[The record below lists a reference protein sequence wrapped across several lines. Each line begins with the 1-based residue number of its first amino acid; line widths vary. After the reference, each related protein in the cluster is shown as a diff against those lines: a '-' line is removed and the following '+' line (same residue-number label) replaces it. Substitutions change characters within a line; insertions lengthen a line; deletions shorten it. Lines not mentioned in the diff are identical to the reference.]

1 MKSMI
6 STIFMGTPDFAVPS
20 LQALLDHLAFDVIGV
35 VTQPDRR
42 AGRGR
47 KMKFSP
53 VKEAALAAG
62 VAVLQ
67 PRRLREPEAFAHL
80 AALEPDLIVVAAYG
94 QILRPNVLALPTF
107 GCINVHASLLPR
119 WRGASPINAA
129 ILAGDPITGSTIMR
143 MDEGMDTGPILAQA
157 VEPIRP
163 DDTAGNLHDRL
174 AQHGADLLI
183 STLPC
188 YLDGQLTPRP
198 QPDEGATLC
207 RLLKKEHARI
217 DWTRPAAHIERMVR
231 AYDPWPGAFTTWSG
245 QNLKIGAARVADPG
259 VEGLIDPGLVV
270 AWKSGVAV
278 GTADSLLALDQVQL
292 AGKRMLGIKDF
303 LQGRPEL
310 VGAKLGE

>member
-1 MKSMI
+1 MI
-6 STIFMGTPDFAVPS
+6 RTVFMGTPDFAVPS
-20 LQALLDHLAFDVIGV
+20 LQALLDHPGFAVIGV

-53 VKEAALAAG
+53 VKEVALAAG

-67 PRRLREPEAFAHL
+67 PRRLREPEAFDQL

-129 ILAGDPITGSTIMR
+129 ILAGDPLTGSTIMR

-157 VEPIRP
+157 AEPIRP
-163 DDTAGNLHDRL
+163 DDTAGSLHDRL
-174 AQHGADLLI
+174 AQQGATLLA

-188 YLDGQLTPRP
+188 YLGGQLSPRP
-198 QPDEGATLC
+198 QPDAGATLC

-217 DWTRPAAHIERMVR
+217 DWTLPAGRIERMVR

-245 QNLKIGAARVADPG
+245 QHLKIGAARVIEGAVEPG
-259 VEGLIDPGLVV
+259 RVV
-270 AWKSGVAV
+270 MWGEDIAV
-278 GTADSLLALDQVQL
+278 GTGAGLLALDQVQL
-292 AGKRMLGIKDF
+292 AGKKMMNIEDF
-303 LQGRPEL
+303 LRGRPEL
-310 VGAKLGE
+310 VGARLDQPQPQPQR

>member
-6 STIFMGTPDFAVPS
+6 RTVFMGTPDFAAPS
-20 LQALLDHLAFDVIGV
+20 LQALLDHPTFDVVGV
-35 VTQPDRR
+35 ITQPDRR

-53 VKEAALAAG
+53 VKETALAAG

-67 PRRLREPEAFAHL
+67 PHRLRQPEAFAEL

-129 ILAGDPITGSTIMR
+129 ILAGDPMTGSTIMR

-157 VEPIRP
+157 AEAIRP
-163 DDTAGNLHDRL
+163 DDTSGSLHDRL
-174 AQHGADLLI
+174 AQQGAALLI

-188 YLDGQLTPRP
+188 YLDGKLEPRP
-198 QPDEGATLC
+198 QDDNGATTC

-217 DWTRPAAHIERMVR
+217 DWTQSAEHIERMVR

-245 QNLKIGAARVADPG
+245 QNLKIGAARVAAQIAGGDAEPG
-259 VEGLIDPGLVV
+259 QVV
-270 AWKSGVAV
+270 IRDDDVAV
-278 GTADSLLALDQVQL
+278 GTGSGFLALEQVQL
-292 AGKRMLGIKDF
+292 AGKKMMRIKDF
-303 LQGRPEL
+303 LRGRLAPPHQL
-310 VGAKLGE
+310 R